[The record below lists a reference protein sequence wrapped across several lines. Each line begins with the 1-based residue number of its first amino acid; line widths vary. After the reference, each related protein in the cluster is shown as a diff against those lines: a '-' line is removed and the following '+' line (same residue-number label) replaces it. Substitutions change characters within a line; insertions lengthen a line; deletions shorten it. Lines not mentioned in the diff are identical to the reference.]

1 MARLVFFFFQDFAS
15 HHFDYIKSKFG
26 SIAPNLKEILLIF
39 LFLFLIFTL
48 LIDNFYIQLPTM
60 TVSREKEQSA
70 VPEVGSV
77 VCIDIPLRNKKK
89 LTITRAIFQMV
100 YIYINS
106 TVYIYKDYR

>member
-1 MARLVFFFFQDFAS
+1 
-15 HHFDYIKSKFG
+15 
-26 SIAPNLKEILLIF
+26 
-39 LFLFLIFTL
+39 
-48 LIDNFYIQLPTM
+48 M